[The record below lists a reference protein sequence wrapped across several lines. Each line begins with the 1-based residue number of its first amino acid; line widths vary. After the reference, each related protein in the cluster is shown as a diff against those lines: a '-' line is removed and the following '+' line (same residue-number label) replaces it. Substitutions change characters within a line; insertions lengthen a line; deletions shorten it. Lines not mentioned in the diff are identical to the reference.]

1 MSSFYILDGAQ
12 ASLSKWWQLG
22 LLFHFCFIFILS
34 TLCCFACLFIS
45 CMQWLCLM
53 KTQSQM
59 AQAQLHILSLQY
71 RDAIWGTSHLR
82 DLLCLT
88 AAAASAQTRQPSSR
102 CAVGRKKKMQKK
114 WKLAD
119 WTLLPV
125 SWITSYA
132 MGSEDSVKGRRP
144 VNARELGLVY
154 PLARTVSLLI
164 STRLLRIAE
173 TLDSPTSHSAASC
186 MEEAPKEAK
195 L

>member
-1 MSSFYILDGAQ
+1 MIPCFQMSSFYILDGAQ

-88 AAAASAQTRQPSSR
+88 AAAGKSLFITKTPTHNVLLFFLSLFSPNPAALASAQTRQPSSR

-125 SWITSYA
+125 SW
-132 MGSEDSVKGRRP
+132 M
-144 VNARELGLVY
+144 
-154 PLARTVSLLI
+154 
-164 STRLLRIAE
+164 
-173 TLDSPTSHSAASC
+173 
-186 MEEAPKEAK
+186 
-195 L
+195 

>member
-1 MSSFYILDGAQ
+1 
-12 ASLSKWWQLG
+12 
-22 LLFHFCFIFILS
+22 
-34 TLCCFACLFIS
+34 
-45 CMQWLCLM
+45 
-53 KTQSQM
+53 
-59 AQAQLHILSLQY
+59 
-71 RDAIWGTSHLR
+71 
-82 DLLCLT
+82 
-88 AAAASAQTRQPSSR
+88 
-102 CAVGRKKKMQKK
+102 
-114 WKLAD
+114 
-119 WTLLPV
+119 
-125 SWITSYA
+125 

>member
-1 MSSFYILDGAQ
+1 MSSFYILDGSQ

-34 TLCCFACLFIS
+34 ILCCLACLFIS
-45 CMQWLCLM
+45 CMQWLYLM

-59 AQAQLHILSLQY
+59 AQAQLHILSLYCIRIQY
-71 RDAIWGTSHLR
+71 GAHLR

-125 SWITSYA
+125 SW
-132 MGSEDSVKGRRP
+132 M
-144 VNARELGLVY
+144 
-154 PLARTVSLLI
+154 
-164 STRLLRIAE
+164 
-173 TLDSPTSHSAASC
+173 
-186 MEEAPKEAK
+186 
-195 L
+195 